1 MRKSPH
7 LLKICRLMLNP
18 GSRCSPPPTPFPGR
32 LLLKYLSRNIFSSN
46 SCLTRTVTRDK
57 TRHLWLQ
64 GKIVFQ
70 SLCPSLCNPV
80 DGSTPGSPSFPVS
93 PSWLKLMSIELA
105 MLSPHVILPSLGR
118 VGGPSRLNVFPQN
131 SRVEAYPPS
140 GRIYRDGAFG
150 VIRS

>member
-105 MLSPHVILPSLGR
+105 MLSNHVIPCYSLFLLPSFF
-118 VGGPSRLNVFPQN
+118 PSIRLF
-131 SRVEAYPPS
+131 STES
-140 GRIYRDGAFG
+140 TL
-150 VIRS
+150 